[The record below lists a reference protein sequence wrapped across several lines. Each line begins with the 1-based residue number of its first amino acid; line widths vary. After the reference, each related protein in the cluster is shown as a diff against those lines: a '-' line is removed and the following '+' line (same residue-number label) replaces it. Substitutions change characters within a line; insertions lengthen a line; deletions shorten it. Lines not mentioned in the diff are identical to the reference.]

1 MARRHRLLTPPS
13 RQKENPHE
21 STREAGGP
29 LADRSP
35 RGHRLRRR
43 GRSSRARPATAAHV
57 DLDLQR
63 GSPEVVQRDR
73 RRVPQVPPAG
83 RRDHLRPHPFRELH
97 DHPDHADRRR
107 QRPDLAWILENSAPD
122 FVGSGALVPLKSKIE
137 NAGELVPAAT
147 RLWERDGELYAYPF
161 STSPFGVFVN
171 TDLVKAA
178 GQKMPRELMKAGQ
191 WDWQHANEINKA
203 VAAKGKNGLTIL
215 NFDYKAWDNLAT
227 VWQGWG
233 AKAWSDDGGT
243 CQFNAPEMVEAMT
256 FLHKAIFTDKSMPG
270 PGTAVDFFSGDTAMA
285 VAQISRAAMLEDATF
300 KWDLVPLPAGPKG
313 EYAVIGQA
321 GIGVLKK
328 SPRAEQATDF
338 LTYFTNAANSAKLAA
353 YFPPARG
360 SLLTADTMAKTS
372 PMLNGDQLQEVVV
385 DGIQKGVVKP
395 SHTGQA
401 ELAQTARAA
410 LDPLWKP
417 DADVKAVLDGVCAK
431 IQPLLG
437 G

>member
-1 MARRHRLLTPPS
+1 MKAPGKLAALSLTALLAVTACGGGEPAPAAQGPQPLRMS
-13 RQKENPHE
+13 IWTSNEAHLKLFNEIAAEYRKSHPQVGEITFDPIPFENY
-21 STREAGGP
+21 TTTLTTQIAGGN
-29 LADRSP
+29 A
-35 RGHRLRRR
+35 
-43 GRSSRARPATAAHV
+43 
-57 DLDLQR
+57 
-63 GSPEVVQRDR
+63 
-73 RRVPQVPPAG
+73 
-83 RRDHLRPHPFRELH
+83 
-97 DHPDHADRRR
+97 
-107 QRPDLAWILENSAPD
+107 PDLAWILENSAPD

-191 WDWQHANEINKA
+191 WDWEHANEINKA
-203 VAAKGKNGLTIL
+203 VAAKGENGLTIL

-233 AKAWSDDGGT
+233 ARAWSDDGGT

-270 PGTAVDFFSGDTAMA
+270 PGTAVDFFSGDTTMA

-300 KWDLVPLPAGPKG
+300 TWDLVPLPAGPKG

-353 YFPPARG
+353 YFPPARS

-372 PMLNGDQLQEVVV
+372 PMLNGEQLQEVVV

>member
-1 MARRHRLLTPPS
+1 MKAPGKLAALSLTALLTVTACGGGEAAPAAQGPQPLRMS
-13 RQKENPHE
+13 IWTSNEAHLKLFNEIADEYRKSHPQVGKITFDPIPFENY
-21 STREAGGP
+21 TTTLTTQIAGGN
-29 LADRSP
+29 A
-35 RGHRLRRR
+35 
-43 GRSSRARPATAAHV
+43 
-57 DLDLQR
+57 
-63 GSPEVVQRDR
+63 
-73 RRVPQVPPAG
+73 
-83 RRDHLRPHPFRELH
+83 
-97 DHPDHADRRR
+97 
-107 QRPDLAWILENSAPD
+107 PDLAWILENSAPD

-256 FLHKAIFTDKSMPG
+256 FLHKAIFIDKSMPG
-270 PGTAVDFFSGDTAMA
+270 PGTAVDFFSGDTSMA

>member
-1 MARRHRLLTPPS
+1 MKAPGKLAALSLTALLAVTACGGEAAPAAQGPQPLRMS
-13 RQKENPHE
+13 IWTSNEAHLKLFNEIAAEYRKSHPQVGEITFDPIPFENY
-21 STREAGGP
+21 TTTLTTQIAGGN
-29 LADRSP
+29 A
-35 RGHRLRRR
+35 
-43 GRSSRARPATAAHV
+43 
-57 DLDLQR
+57 
-63 GSPEVVQRDR
+63 
-73 RRVPQVPPAG
+73 
-83 RRDHLRPHPFRELH
+83 
-97 DHPDHADRRR
+97 
-107 QRPDLAWILENSAPD
+107 PDLAWILENSAPD

>member
-1 MARRHRLLTPPS
+1 MKALGKLAALSLTALLTVTACGDGGTAPAAQGPQPLRMS
-13 RQKENPHE
+13 IWTSNEDHLKLFNEIAAEYRKSHPQVGAITFDPIPFENY
-21 STREAGGP
+21 TTTLTTQIAGGN
-29 LADRSP
+29 A
-35 RGHRLRRR
+35 
-43 GRSSRARPATAAHV
+43 
-57 DLDLQR
+57 
-63 GSPEVVQRDR
+63 
-73 RRVPQVPPAG
+73 
-83 RRDHLRPHPFRELH
+83 
-97 DHPDHADRRR
+97 
-107 QRPDLAWILENSAPD
+107 PDLAWILENSAPD
-122 FVGSGALVPLKSKIE
+122 FVGSGALVPIKSKIE

-178 GQKMPRELMKAGQ
+178 GQKTPRELMKAGQ
-191 WDWQHANEINKA
+191 WDWEHANEINKA

-256 FLHKAIFTDKSMPG
+256 FVHKAIFTDKAMPG
-270 PGTAVDFFSGDTAMA
+270 PGTAVDFFSGDTVMA
-285 VAQISRAAMLEDATF
+285 VAQISRAAMLKDATF

-328 SPRAEQATDF
+328 SPRAEQAADF
-338 LTYFTNAANSAKLAA
+338 LAYFANAANSAKLAA

-372 PMLNGDQLQEVVV
+372 PMLSGDQLQKVVI
-385 DGIQKGVVKP
+385 DGIEKGVVKP

-401 ELAQTARAA
+401 ELAQTVRAA

-431 IQPLLG
+431 IQPMLG